1 MLRVE
6 PALKQLAIE
15 RASIV
20 RLFVSQNA
28 PLIKLDGIG
37 VGSTSALVV
46 LTITADGK
54 FQVFAHL
61 GQRETGDAYV
71 YVCEPEFIDER
82 HTKAEFDE
90 GVRFME
96 SLGLN
101 MVDTKFEELSLIEQT
116 RLMENLTAFQTQ
128 VSSKTDFA
136 GVSRVVHRSAIRAS
150 RRTKPYP
157 AKIAP
162 NAQTTDSS
170 QTESMAARSPIQG
183 EVTSEVFALEDV
195 VSTSESM
202 GAVGPTG
209 YLPDVEDESIEH
221 WDDERTGRDDGA
233 LMRIG
238 RLLSTFLIPFVVLFS
253 SVNCAQV
260 TQKNKTLSPAA
271 QTQIDIGHEH
281 LKHSRWRAAL
291 QVFEGVIRGNG
302 GARDAHY
309 GAALAYIQLGQMA
322 LAESQMRDAVKADSS
337 WSVAK
342 NSLASLLVDQN
353 RCDEAIKLL
362 DEVRADI
369 MYPTPWYA
377 DFHYARAQ
385 ACRGDRK
392 QAVLGLQ
399 KIVTGRPEFC
409 AGYLKLAEYAVV
421 EKQFE
426 VALRGCEQFQSVC
439 EGNKRI
445 KAYLTEEH
453 SCMCDFW
460 AGRAYLGL
468 GDIESGRSEF
478 LSCRSDGDYGRRI
491 RQALELLNE

>member
-6 PALKQLAIE
+6 PSLKQLAIE

-20 RLFVSQNA
+20 RLFVSQNS
-28 PLIKLDGIG
+28 PLINLEGIG
-37 VGSTSALVV
+37 VGSTSAVVV
-46 LTITADGK
+46 LTITSEGQ

-61 GQRETGDAYV
+61 GQSETADAYV
-71 YVCEPEFIDER
+71 YVCESEFIDEA
-82 HTKAEFDE
+82 HTRAEFDE

-96 SLGLN
+96 SLGLD
-101 MVDTKFEELSLIEQT
+101 MMDTKFEEQSLIEQT
-116 RLMENLTAFQTQ
+116 RLIGSLAAFQNQ
-128 VSSKTDFA
+128 VSTKTDFA
-136 GVSRVVHRSAIRAS
+136 GVSRVVHRSALRAT

-157 AKIAP
+157 T
-162 NAQTTDSS
+162 QDSS
-170 QTESMAARSPIQG
+170 QTEAVAAKSPLDGALSSEVFSLEEIVSTKESMAAI
-183 EVTSEVFALEDV
+183 D
-195 VSTSESM
+195 
-202 GAVGPTG
+202 PTEC
-209 YLPDVEDESIEH
+209 LPDVEDEAMEH
-221 WDDERTGRDDGA
+221 WDDEGTGQDNGA
-233 LMRIG
+233 IMRIG
-238 RLLSTFLIPFVVLFS
+238 RLFSTFLFPLLILL
-253 SVNCAQV
+253 SVTNCAQV

-291 QVFEGVIRGNG
+291 QVFEGVIRVNG
-302 GARDAHY
+302 SARDAHY
-309 GAALAYIQLGQMA
+309 GAALAYIQLGQLP
-322 LAESQMRDAVKADSS
+322 LAEEQLRNAIKADAD

-353 RCDEAIKLL
+353 RCDEAIGLL
-362 DEVRADI
+362 EKVRADI

-377 DFHYARAQ
+377 DFHFARAL
-385 ACRGDRK
+385 ACRGQRAE
-392 QAVLGLQ
+392 AVLALQ
-399 KIVTGRPEFC
+399 KLVTGRPEFC
-409 AGYLKLAEYAVV
+409 AGYLKLAEFAVV

-460 AGRAYLGL
+460 AGRAHLGL

-478 LSCRSDGDYGRRI
+478 LSCRSNGEYGRRV